1 MVQNENIYKFYDN
14 IPKLGEEVFLAPG
27 SKIIGNVVIGSN
39 SSIWYNCVLRGDVNF
54 IRVGSNTNIQDGTV
68 VHVSSNGFSATG
80 GGGAPTQIGDNVTI
94 GHNATIHA
102 CTINN
107 YSLIGMGAVVLDGA
121 VINEM
126 SFIAAGA
133 LVTPKTIVKEEE
145 LWAGN
150 PAKFIR
156 KINDKE
162 KKLLLNTPQI
172 YSNLRKQ
179 FLKK

>member
-1 MVQNENIYKFYDN
+1 MTLSENIYKFHNN
-14 IPKLGEEVFLAPG
+14 IPKLGKDVFLAPG
-27 SKIIGNVVIGSN
+27 SKIIGDVVIGSN
-39 SSIWYNCVLRGDVNF
+39 SSIWYNCVLRGDVNY
-54 IRVGSNTNIQDGTV
+54 IRVGNNTNIQDGTV

-80 GGGAPTQIGDNVTI
+80 GGGAPTKIGNNVTI

-102 CTINN
+102 CIIND

-133 LVTPKTIVKEEE
+133 LVTPKTIIKEGE

-156 KINDKE
+156 KISKAV
-162 KKLLLNTPQI
+162 
-172 YSNLRKQ
+172 
-179 FLKK
+179 